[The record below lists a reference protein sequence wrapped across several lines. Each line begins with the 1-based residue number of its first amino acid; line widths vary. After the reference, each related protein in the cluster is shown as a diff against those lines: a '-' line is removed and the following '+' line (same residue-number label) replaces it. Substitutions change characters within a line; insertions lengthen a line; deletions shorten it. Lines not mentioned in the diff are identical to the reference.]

1 MFWIIISNWIIYI
14 KKILDI
20 ELNNVLLSAKI
31 EARLCDFILA
41 IENGIEGQKI
51 IYVEIQ
57 IILHLNY

>member
-1 MFWIIISNWIIYI
+1 M
-14 KKILDI
+14 
-20 ELNNVLLSAKI
+20 EVC
-31 EARLCDFILA
+31 LCDFGLT